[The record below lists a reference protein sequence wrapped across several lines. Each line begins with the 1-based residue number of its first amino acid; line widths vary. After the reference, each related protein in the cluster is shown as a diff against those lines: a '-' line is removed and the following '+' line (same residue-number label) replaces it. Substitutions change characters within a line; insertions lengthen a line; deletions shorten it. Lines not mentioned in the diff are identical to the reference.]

1 MPFMIIRNDI
11 TKVEADAIVNTANP
25 MPVIGSGTD
34 SAIYEAA
41 GKEQLLAE
49 RKKIGQMKRGEAKET
64 PAFNLNAKY
73 IIHTIG
79 PAWTGGLNGEADI
92 LHQCYKNSLNLAK
105 SLNCSSIAFPLL
117 ATGAYSFPKD
127 EALKIAISEFS
138 DFLMK
143 NDMRILLV
151 VLDKDSFK
159 LSQKLQDDI
168 DEYIDEHNACSTLNG
183 EYENGVRPRPPVSII
198 SNLSGVSSMAV
209 MSDAIPDFFKA
220 KGDTFQERLFK
231 LIDEKGM
238 TDVQVYSKAD
248 IDRKL
253 FSKIRSNKD
262 YKPKKNTVLLLC
274 LAMELDMNETS
285 DLLRRAGYAL
295 TDGSISDRIISYC
308 IQNNNYNIG
317 EIDAYLLQY
326 NQETLWKYE

>member
-25 MPVIGSGTD
+25 LPVIGSGTD

-49 RKKIGQMKRGEAKET
+49 RKKIGEMKRGEAKET

-79 PAWTGGLNGEADI
+79 PAWSGGLSGEADI
-92 LHQCYKNSLNLAK
+92 LHLCYRNCLKLAK
-105 SLNCSSIAFPLL
+105 NLNCKSIAFPLL

-138 DFLMK
+138 DFLMQ
-143 NDMRILLV
+143 NDMSILLV

-159 LSQKLQDDI
+159 LSQKLQNHI
-168 DEYIDEHNACSTLNG
+168 DEYIDEHNAYSTLNN
-183 EYENGVRPRPPVSII
+183 EYENGIRPRPPVS
-198 SNLSGVSSMAV
+198 SVGSLSSTMV
-209 MSDAIPDFFKA
+209 MSDAIPDFLKI

-274 LAMELDMNETS
+274 LAMELDMNETN

-295 TDGSISDRIISYC
+295 TDGNIGDRIISYC
-308 IQNNNYNIG
+308 IENNNYDIG